1 MKLIVQDIVKQ
12 FKEVSV
18 LRGASETFEAGLIHG
33 LIGRNGAGKT
43 TLFNI
48 IYHELKADSGQIL
61 IEQDGVIEPL
71 ARKDVGML
79 FSEPLLPDFVTG
91 YEFIK
96 FFCEAQQKEVAFDL
110 MFDQFELSQ
119 QDRHRLMKD
128 YSHGMKNKIMLMMLF
143 IQQPKVI
150 LLDEPLTSLDIVV
163 AAQMK
168 RWLRQLKSDHI
179 LLLSTHVLDLAR
191 DLCDRIVFLHHGQLS
206 ELDPAK
212 LHQPDFEQSI
222 IEALSD
228 V

>member
-1 MKLIVQDIVKQ
+1 MQLIVQDIHKS
-12 FKEVSV
+12 FKEVEV
-18 LRGASETFEAGLIHG
+18 LQGASETFESGIIHG

-48 IYHELKADSGQIL
+48 IYHELQADSGQIL
-61 IEQDGVIEPL
+61 IEDNGEALPL
-71 ARKDVGML
+71 LRKDVGML

-91 YEFIK
+91 FEFIK
-96 FFCEAQQKEVAFDL
+96 FFSEAQGKEVAIDL
-110 MFDQFELSQ
+110 MFDEFELNE

-128 YSHGMKNKIMLMMLF
+128 YSHGMKNKVMLMMLF
-143 IQQPKVI
+143 IQRPKVI

-168 RWLRQLKSDHI
+168 QWLRRLKTEHI

-191 DLCDRIVFLHHGQLS
+191 DLCDRIVFLHHGVLS

-212 LHQPDFEQSI
+212 LHQSDFEQSI

-228 V
+228 A